1 MPNELLHD
9 QSLWKVRLHGD
20 PRAVLAD
27 GAELRIHR
35 GRPTPWGS
43 SHAWHGALNRGAQV
57 VEEMYHNGWYNFAV
71 FSSHATRVCLVLM
84 NPESGAEALE
94 VQLDSRLNRTGSVW
108 HIELGGLRS
117 NIRYVWRA
125 DGPREPRHRFRPG
138 SNLADPYARALVRT
152 QRGERTEYHALYPL
166 PDFRWRNPVPLR
178 RPMRDLVIYEL
189 HVRGYTM
196 DPSSRVTAPGTYA
209 GLAEK
214 VDYLRELGINAV
226 ELMPVHEFDHD
237 SYNRL
242 SPTSG
247 DVLRNFWGYDPI
259 GLFAPNARYSVDG
272 NPLEAI
278 NEFRYMVDTLHGAGI
293 EVIMDVVL
301 NHTGEGSLAGPTLSM
316 RGLDN
321 AVWYMMDEH
330 GNYRDYS
337 GCGNSLNCNHPVVRD
352 FILNC
357 LRYWVMEMGV
367 DGFRFD
373 LAAVLGR
380 DSNGAVLPNPP
391 VLEEIALDPVL
402 ADVKLIA
409 EAWDARGLYQVG
421 SFPSYGRWAEWNGRF
436 RDDLRRLVRGEAGMV
451 AGAATRLTG
460 SADLYESSGRRPLHS
475 INFVTA
481 HDGFTLADL
490 VSYNQKH
497 NLANGED
504 NRDGANDNYSWNCGV
519 EGDTDNERILELR
532 QRQQRNLLTL
542 LFLAQGVPMLLAG
555 DEFGRGQKGNNNAW
569 CQDNPLGWINWKD
582 RDTNDKLFEFTR
594 GLIAFRKQHAALR
607 RESFFTQ
614 GGEKEIS
621 WHGVLADEPDFS
633 AGSRCLA
640 WRLHGDVLK
649 RRLRKEGRLNA
660 YGSEAGLCWNDL
672 YVAMNFWHQPVRFSP
687 PKLQDKQNWHVVIHT
702 ADDAPPLL
710 ETARGAIPGESI
722 ELPGYSVVVLEAHND
737 HSCAH

>member
-9 QSLWKVRLHGD
+9 QSLWKFRLLGD

-27 GAELRIHR
+27 GDELRFHR
-35 GRPTPWGS
+35 GRPTPWGA
-43 SHAWHGALNRGAQV
+43 SHAWHGALNRGAQL
-57 VEEMYHNGWYNFAV
+57 VEEVNHQGLYNFAV
-71 FSSHATRVCLVLM
+71 FSSSATRVSLILM
-84 NPESGAEALE
+84 NPETGVEALQI
-94 VQLDSRLNRTGSVW
+94 QLDERLNRTGSVW
-108 HIELGGLRS
+108 HIEVGGLRS
-117 NIRYVWRA
+117 NIRYAWRA
-125 DGPREPRHRFRPG
+125 DGPREPIHRFSPAH
-138 SNLADPYARALVRT
+138 NLADPYARAMMRT
-152 QRGERTEYHALYPL
+152 QRGERVEYHALFPL
-166 PDFRWRNPVPLR
+166 PDFRWRHPVPIR

-189 HVRGYTM
+189 HVRGFTM
-196 DPSSRVTAPGTYA
+196 DPSSCVTAPGTYA

-214 VDYLRELGINAV
+214 VEYLKDLGINAV

-237 SYNRL
+237 SYLRR
-242 SPTSG
+242 SPVS
-247 DVLRNFWGYDPI
+247 DEILRNFWGYDPI
-259 GLFAPNARYSVDG
+259 GLLSPNARYSVDG

-278 NEFRYMVDTLHGAGI
+278 NEFRYMVDALHGAGI
-293 EVIMDVVL
+293 EVILDVVL

-321 AVWYMMDEH
+321 SVWYMMDGH

-357 LRYWVMEMGV
+357 LRYWVTEMGV

-391 VLEEIALDPVL
+391 VLEEIALDPIL

-436 RDDLRRLVRGEAGMV
+436 RDDIRRLVRGEAGMI

-490 VSYNQKH
+490 VCYNQKH
-497 NLANGED
+497 NLANGEN
-504 NRDGANDNYSWNCGV
+504 NRDGANDNYSWNCGI
-519 EGDTDNERILELR
+519 EGPSDDPTINELR
-532 QRQQRNLLTL
+532 QRQQRNMLTL

-555 DEFGRGQKGNNNAW
+555 DEIGRSTRGNNNTW

-582 RDTNDKLFEFTR
+582 RDTNRVQFEFTR
-594 GLIAFRKQHAALR
+594 GLIAFRQHHAALR
-607 RESFFTQ
+607 RESFFTD

-621 WHGVLADEPDFS
+621 WHGVLPEQPDFG

-649 RRLRKEGRLNA
+649 RRLRREGRINA
-660 YGSEAGLCWNDL
+660 YRCESSLCWNDL
-672 YVAMNFWHQPVRFSP
+672 YVAMNFWHQPVTFTP
-687 PKLQDKQNWHVVIHT
+687 PEVGEGLLWHVVIHT
-702 ADDAPPLL
+702 ADGTPPLL
-710 ETARGAIPGESI
+710 KTEEGRVPEGAI
-722 ELPGYSVVVLEAHND
+722 ELPGYCVVVLESFAH
-737 HSCAH
+737 